1 MLGDDELGE
10 VAERLVNTWRQVL
23 LTFKRCTWRA
33 FDVKFNITIIIM
45 EADVIAYYCRV
56 LVYIAYVIG
65 GESAEVYIASA
76 R

>member
-10 VAERLVNTWRQVL
+10 VAERLITTWRQVL
-23 LTFKRCTWRA
+23 LTSKRCGGHLMGNLISPSLSWRQMRI
-33 FDVKFNITIIIM
+33 N
-45 EADVIAYYCRV
+45 YCRFF
-56 LVYIAYVIG
+56 VYIAYVIG